1 MLLRGKSSFASVR
14 TEGGLLPP
22 DLLVRIANGDSKLA
36 ATAASDYH
44 LGDGETKREAIS
56 RSWSRLASAWT
67 AFQDALAKL
76 PPNDPATTT
85 TREKWLGLVF
95 QELGFGRLE
104 KRTAVDIEGKSY
116 AISHGWRSVP
126 IHLVGANV
134 PIDRRSE
141 HVVGASRTSPHGL
154 VQEFLNRRDDALWGI
169 VSNGKTLRLLRDS
182 VRLSRPAYIEFDLAA
197 IFEGGAFAD
206 FALFWLVC
214 HQSRFE
220 PFQSERIEDCALE
233 RWSKAADE
241 EGTRVLDGLRD
252 GVRAAIEDLG
262 RGFLAHPSNTR
273 LRDALR
279 DGRLAP
285 QAYYRQLLRAAYRLI
300 FQAVAEDRGLLQDP
314 NADAAARGRYTAWY
328 SLSRVRRLAE
338 KRRGSRHDDLW
349 RMVKVVWRLLGDDRG
364 GPALALPALGSFLW
378 SDAAVP
384 DIIGAELTNAAFLD
398 AIHHLAFAID
408 GNTRRAVDF
417 EHLGAEELGS
427 VYESLLELHPEL
439 HLDDARFDLI
449 AAAGNDRKSTGSY
462 YTPDALVQCLLDSAL
477 EPVLEAIVRADD
489 RRPLAD
495 RLLAVKVCD
504 PACGSGHFLIAAA
517 HRIAK
522 RVAQARTGDDEP
534 APADHR
540 QALRDVIGRC
550 LFGVDKNEMA
560 VELCKVS
567 LWLESLTS
575 GQPLSFLDD
584 RILVGD
590 ALLGATPALLRQPLP
605 AEAFDAIGDDDKAL
619 ARNLKAKNRD
629 ETLKQ
634 KNVDEAAKAQ
644 AQLNFA
650 VGAAGGVGY
659 ADLTREARNL
669 DALDDRSIAGVRAK
683 EAGYRRLHDSP
694 EYLKARLAAD
704 AWCAAFVWPKKKT
717 EPEGLT
723 TGTIRGL
730 VRGEAVLSSEQART
744 VERLRRQ
751 YAFFHWCVEFPQVFE
766 VKEGGANAS
775 AAGWVGGFD
784 CVLGNPPWERVKLQE
799 QEFFASR
806 SRAIA
811 AAPNAAARRK
821 LIEDLARGKD
831 GLIEAYED
839 ALRAA
844 DGASHLVRR
853 SGRYPLCGRGDV
865 NTYSIF
871 AETMRAI
878 VSARG
883 RIGCIVPSGI
893 ATDDTTKFF
902 FQDLMETG
910 SLVSLFDF
918 ENREGLFPAVDSRM
932 KFTLLTLTGVGAPT
946 RVAEF
951 AFFALRTG
959 DLDDTDRR
967 FTLTAQDLALLN
979 PNTKTCPVFRSRR
992 DAEITKAI
1000 YRRVPVL
1007 IEEGPPEK
1015 NPWGL
1020 TFARLFDMSNDSGLF
1035 KTKVE
1040 LEGDGWKLDGNVFV
1054 KGGDRYLPL
1063 YEAKMIHHFDH
1074 RWATYDGLETRDLTD
1089 AEKADPA
1096 CVALPRYWVPKAEVD
1111 KRLAGRW
1118 DREWLI
1124 GWRDICR
1131 STDERTVIASVVP
1144 RVGVGDKFLLGLGS
1158 LDPAQ
1163 AVCLVAMMQSLCFDF
1178 IARQKIGGTSLK
1190 YFTMRQIAALPPRAM
1205 QQLAAWMPG
1214 STVMQWI
1221 CGRVVELAYN
1231 AVDLREFAR
1240 DLGHD
1245 GPPFEWNEERRF
1257 QLRCELDAAFFHLYG
1272 IARDDVDYILE
1283 TFPIVK
1289 RNDEKR
1295 WGEYRTKRVILELFD
1310 AMAGAVPDKA
1320 DAQAGNRVIGE
1331 HRNRPAKQS
1340 GDPAS

>member
-1 MLLRGKSSFASVR
+1 
-14 TEGGLLPP
+14 
-22 DLLVRIANGDSKLA
+22 
-36 ATAASDYH
+36 
-44 LGDGETKREAIS
+44 
-56 RSWSRLASAWT
+56 
-67 AFQDALAKL
+67 
-76 PPNDPATTT
+76 
-85 TREKWLGLVF
+85 
-95 QELGFGRLE
+95 
-104 KRTAVDIEGKSY
+104 
-116 AISHGWRSVP
+116 VP

-634 KNVDEAAKAQ
+634 KNGDEAAKGSGPVELRGRRSRRRRLRRPDARSSQ
-644 AQLNFA
+644 PRRTGRPLDRGRSREGSRVSPAARLPRIPQGTPRRGRMVRGIRVAEEEDRTRGPDDRHHPRTRARRGRAVGRAGAHGRAPAAAVRVLPLVRRVPTGVRGEGGRGARVGRGMGGWVRLRARESA
-650 VGAAGGVGY
+650 VGA
-659 ADLTREARNL
+659 REA
-669 DALDDRSIAGVRAK
+669 AGAGVLRV
-683 EAGYRRLHDSP
+683 EI
-694 EYLKARLAAD
+694 AR
-704 AWCAAFVWPKKKT
+704 
-717 EPEGLT
+717 
-723 TGTIRGL
+723 
-730 VRGEAVLSSEQART
+730 
-744 VERLRRQ
+744 
-751 YAFFHWCVEFPQVFE
+751 
-766 VKEGGANAS
+766 
-775 AAGWVGGFD
+775 
-784 CVLGNPPWERVKLQE
+784 
-799 QEFFASR
+799 
-806 SRAIA
+806 
-811 AAPNAAARRK
+811 
-821 LIEDLARGKD
+821 KD
-831 GLIEAYED
+831 
-839 ALRAA
+839 
-844 DGASHLVRR
+844 
-853 SGRYPLCGRGDV
+853 
-865 NTYSIF
+865 
-871 AETMRAI
+871 
-878 VSARG
+878 RG
-883 RIGCIVPSGI
+883 R
-893 ATDDTTKFF
+893 
-902 FQDLMETG
+902 
-910 SLVSLFDF
+910 
-918 ENREGLFPAVDSRM
+918 R
-932 KFTLLTLTGVGAPT
+932 
-946 RVAEF
+946 
-951 AFFALRTG
+951 RT
-959 DLDDTDRR
+959 
-967 FTLTAQDLALLN
+967 
-979 PNTKTCPVFRSRR
+979 
-992 DAEITKAI
+992 
-1000 YRRVPVL
+1000 
-1007 IEEGPPEK
+1007 
-1015 NPWGL
+1015 
-1020 TFARLFDMSNDSGLF
+1020 
-1035 KTKVE
+1035 
-1040 LEGDGWKLDGNVFV
+1040 
-1054 KGGDRYLPL
+1054 LPL
-1063 YEAKMIHHFDH
+1063 
-1074 RWATYDGLETRDLTD
+1074 
-1089 AEKADPA
+1089 
-1096 CVALPRYWVPKAEVD
+1096 
-1111 KRLAGRW
+1111 
-1118 DREWLI
+1118 
-1124 GWRDICR
+1124 
-1131 STDERTVIASVVP
+1131 
-1144 RVGVGDKFLLGLGS
+1144 
-1158 LDPAQ
+1158 
-1163 AVCLVAMMQSLCFDF
+1163 
-1178 IARQKIGGTSLK
+1178 
-1190 YFTMRQIAALPPRAM
+1190 
-1205 QQLAAWMPG
+1205 
-1214 STVMQWI
+1214 
-1221 CGRVVELAYN
+1221 
-1231 AVDLREFAR
+1231 
-1240 DLGHD
+1240 
-1245 GPPFEWNEERRF
+1245 
-1257 QLRCELDAAFFHLYG
+1257 
-1272 IARDDVDYILE
+1272 
-1283 TFPIVK
+1283 
-1289 RNDEKR
+1289 
-1295 WGEYRTKRVILELFD
+1295 GE
-1310 AMAGAVPDKA
+1310 
-1320 DAQAGNRVIGE
+1320 
-1331 HRNRPAKQS
+1331 S
-1340 GDPAS
+1340 

>member
-1 MLLRGKSSFASVR
+1 MLLRRKSSFASVR

-169 VSNGKTLRLLRDS
+169 VSNGKTMRLLRDS

-220 PFQSERIEDCALE
+220 PFQSERIEDCVLE

-300 FQAVAEDRGLLQDP
+300 FQAVAEDRGILLDP
-314 NADAAARGRYTAWY
+314 NADAAARERYTAWY
-328 SLSRVRRLAE
+328 SLARVRRLAE

-349 RMVKVVWRLLGDDRG
+349 CMVKVVWRLLGDDRG
-364 GPALALPALGSFLW
+364 GPALALHALGSFLW

-384 DIIGAELTNAAFLD
+384 DLIGAELTNAAFLD

-439 HLDDARFDLI
+439 HLDDARFDLNE
-449 AAAGNDRKSTGSY
+449 AAGNDRKSTGSY
-462 YTPDALVQCLLDSAL
+462 YTPDSLVQCLLDSAL
-477 EPVLEAIVRADD
+477 EPVLEAIVSADD
-489 RRPLAD
+489 RRSLVD

-605 AEAFDAIGDDDKAL
+605 PEAFDAIGDDDKAL
-619 ARNLKAKNRD
+619 ARHLKSKNKN
-629 ETLKQ
+629 ETKVGQ
-634 KNVDEAAKAQ
+634 G
-644 AQLNFA
+644 QLNFA
-650 VGAAGGVGY
+650 LGSAGGVGY
-659 ADLTREARNL
+659 ADLTREARGL
-669 DALDDRSIAGVRAK
+669 DAFDDRAIAGIRAK

-694 EYLKARLAAD
+694 EYRRARLAAD

-723 TGTIRGL
+723 TGNIRGL
-730 VRGEAVLSSEQART
+730 VRGEAVLSAEQART

-751 YAFFHWCVEFPQVFE
+751 YAFFHWYVEFPQVFE
-766 VKEGGANAS
+766 VEDGGADAS

-811 AAPNAAARRK
+811 EAPNAAARRK
-821 LIEDLARGKD
+821 LIEDLPRGGD

-839 ALRAA
+839 TLRAA
-844 DGASHLVRR
+844 DGASHLVRN

-871 AETMRAI
+871 AETMRTI

-918 ENREGLFPAVDSRM
+918 ENSVGLFPGVGHGRA
-932 KFTLLTLTGVGAPT
+932 KFTLLTLQSATGQPSAPK
-946 RVAEF
+946 F
-951 AFFALRTG
+951 AFFAQHVSDLR
-959 DLDDTDRR
+959 DPNRVFELSASDIK
-967 FTLTAQDLALLN
+967 LMN
-979 PNTKTCPVFRSRR
+979 PNTQTCPVLRTRR

-1020 TFARLFDMSNDSGLF
+1020 TFAAMFHMSIDSGLF
-1035 KTKVE
+1035 KTKSE
-1040 LEGDGWKLDGNVFV
+1040 LEGDGWKLDGNVFT

-1063 YEAKMIHHFDH
+1063 YEAKMIHHFNH
-1074 RWATYDGLETRDLTD
+1074 RWGDYALRAPGSRDTELPD
-1089 AEKADPA
+1089 VPIESLKNQQYI
-1096 CVALPRYWVPKAEVD
+1096 VMPRYWVPKPEVD
-1111 KRLAGRW
+1111 ARLAGRW

-1144 RVGVGDKFLLGLGS
+1144 RVGCGDTLLIMLPTVEPE
-1158 LDPAQ
+1158 LAAFALPT
-1163 AVCLVAMMQSLCFDF
+1163 CLNSFVADYA
-1178 IARQKIGGTSLK
+1178 ARQKIGGTHLK
-1190 YFTMRQIAALPPRAM
+1190 FHVFKQLCVLPPTTYKASSPWDPAVSVGDWVRNRA
-1205 QQLAAWMPG
+1205 
-1214 STVMQWI
+1214 
-1221 CGRVVELAYN
+1221 VELLYTAE
-1231 AVDLREFAR
+1231 DLEPLAQSV
-1240 DLGHD
+1240 GYD

-1320 DAQAGNRVIGE
+1320 EAQAGDRAFGE
-1331 HRNRPAKQS
+1331 PRRRPAKQS
-1340 GDPAS
+1340 EDPAS